1 MMFIISI
8 LLVGVLFLVPSAIC
22 TWLWGLILVPYVFN
36 IEPISF
42 WSMYGLI
49 WMVQLMT
56 GSLFEDIAL
65 SNSYLNNELFDNI
78 KFDKEDEDK

>member
-1 MMFIISI
+1 MIFIISI
-8 LLVGVLFLVPSAIC
+8 LLVGVLFLVPSAVC
-22 TWLWGLILVPYVFN
+22 TWLWGLILVPMFN

-56 GSLFEDIAL
+56 CRLFEDIVL

-78 KFDKEDEDK
+78 KFDSEDEDK

>member
-8 LLVGVLFLVPSAIC
+8 LLVGVLFLVPSAVC
-22 TWLWGLILVPYVFN
+22 TWLWRLILVPMFN

-78 KFDKEDEDK
+78 KFDSEDEDK

>member
-1 MMFIISI
+1 MMFIILV
-8 LLVGVLFLVPSAIC
+8 LLVGVLFLVPSAVC
-22 TWLWGLILVPYVFN
+22 TWLWGLILVPMFN

-42 WSMYGLI
+42 WGMYGLI

>member
-8 LLVGVLFLVPSAIC
+8 LLVGVLFLVPSAVC
-22 TWLWGLILVPYVFN
+22 TWLWGLILVLMFN

-78 KFDKEDEDK
+78 KFDSEDEDK

>member
-8 LLVGVLFLVPSAIC
+8 LLVGVLFLVPSAVC
-22 TWLWGLILVPYVFN
+22 TWLWGLILVPMFN

-65 SNSYLNNELFDNI
+65 SNSYLNNELLDNI
-78 KFDKEDEDK
+78 KFDSKDEDK

>member
-8 LLVGVLFLVPSAIC
+8 LLVGVLFLVPSAVC
-22 TWLWGLILVPYVFN
+22 TWLWGLILVLMFN

-56 GSLFEDIAL
+56 GNLFEDIAL

-78 KFDKEDEDK
+78 KFDSEDEDK

>member
-1 MMFIISI
+1 MIFIISI
-8 LLVGVLFLVPSAIC
+8 LLVGVLFLVPSAVC
-22 TWLWGLILVPYVFN
+22 TWLWGLILVPMFN

-42 WSMYGLI
+42 WGMYGLI
-49 WMVQLMT
+49 WMVQLMI
-56 GSLFEDIAL
+56 GSLFENIAL

>member
-1 MMFIISI
+1 MIFIISI
-8 LLVGVLFLVPSAIC
+8 LLVGVLFLVPSAVC
-22 TWLWGLILVPYVFN
+22 TWLWGLILVPMFN

-42 WSMYGLI
+42 WGMYGLI
-49 WMVQLMT
+49 RMVQLMT

>member
-8 LLVGVLFLVPSAIC
+8 LLVGVLFLVPSAVC
-22 TWLWGLILVPYVFN
+22 TWLWGLIFVPMFN

-78 KFDKEDEDK
+78 KFDSEDEDK

>member
-1 MMFIISI
+1 MIFIISI
-8 LLVGVLFLVPSAIC
+8 LLVGVLFLVPSAVC
-22 TWLWGLILVPYVFN
+22 NWLWGLILVPMFD
-36 IEPISF
+36 IEPIGF

-65 SNSYLNNELFDNI
+65 SNSYLNNEMFDDI
-78 KFDKEDEDK
+78 KFDLEDEDK

>member
-1 MMFIISI
+1 M
-8 LLVGVLFLVPSAIC
+8 
-22 TWLWGLILVPYVFN
+22 FN

-42 WSMYGLI
+42 WGMYGLI

>member
-1 MMFIISI
+1 M
-8 LLVGVLFLVPSAIC
+8 
-22 TWLWGLILVPYVFN
+22 FN

-78 KFDKEDEDK
+78 KFDSEDEDK

>member
-1 MMFIISI
+1 MIFIISI
-8 LLVGVLFLVPSAIC
+8 LLVGVLFLVPSAVC
-22 TWLWGLILVPYVFN
+22 TWFWGLILVPMFD
-36 IEPISF
+36 IEPIGF

-65 SNSYLNNELFDNI
+65 SNSYLNNEMFDDI
-78 KFDKEDEDK
+78 KFDSEDEDK

>member
-1 MMFIISI
+1 MIFIISM
-8 LLVGVLFLVPSAIC
+8 LLVGVLFLVPSAVC
-22 TWLWGLILVPYVFN
+22 TWLWGLILVPMFN

-42 WSMYGLI
+42 GGMYGLI

>member
-8 LLVGVLFLVPSAIC
+8 LLVGVLFLVPSAVC
-22 TWLWGLILVPYVFN
+22 TWLWELILVPMFN

-78 KFDKEDEDK
+78 KFDSEDEDK

>member
-1 MMFIISI
+1 MIFIISI
-8 LLVGVLFLVPSAIC
+8 LLVGVLFLVPSAVC
-22 TWLWGLILVPYVFN
+22 TWLWGLILVPMFD
-36 IEPISF
+36 IEPIGF

-65 SNSYLNNELFDNI
+65 SNSYLNNEMFDNI
-78 KFDKEDEDK
+78 KFDSEDEDK

>member
-22 TWLWGLILVPYVFN
+22 TWLWGLILVSMFN

-78 KFDKEDEDK
+78 KFDSEDEDK

>member
-1 MMFIISI
+1 MIFIISI
-8 LLVGVLFLVPSAIC
+8 LLVGMLFLVPSAVC
-22 TWLWGLILVPYVFN
+22 TWLWGLILVPMFN

-42 WSMYGLI
+42 QGMYGLI
-49 WMVQLMT
+49 WMAQLMT

>member
-22 TWLWGLILVPYVFN
+22 TWPWGLILVPMFN
-36 IEPISF
+36 IAPISF
-42 WSMYGLI
+42 WSISGLI

-65 SNSYLNNELFDNI
+65 SNSYLNNEMFNDI
-78 KFDKEDEDK
+78 KFDSEDEDK